1 MKVLITTAT
10 LAAAMLATIG
20 VAQAANETNEL
31 SSNGV
36 SHCQGALPSFE
47 GAFRKRPLAIDN
59 EGTSPAFLT
68 CAFELRSTGALGH
81 AVDVWFG
88 NNTATAK
95 TINCTGVQGYNG
107 ASQAVAK
114 SVVVPANTQDNLT
127 WADADFTAGIGG
139 LLAIS
144 CQLPPGTGIN
154 DTYAAWLENDA
165 TEPPAP

>member
-1 MKVLITTAT
+1 MKVLITTT
-10 LAAAMLATIG
+10 ILAAAMLGTIG
-20 VAQAANETNEL
+20 AAKAADETNEL

-88 NNTATAK
+88 NNTATPK
-95 TINCTGVQGYNG
+95 TINCTGVQGFNG
-107 ASQAVAK
+107 DSEAVVR
-114 SVVVPANTQDNLT
+114 SVVVPASSQDNIT
-127 WADADFTAGIGG
+127 WVDADFTAGIGG
-139 LLAIS
+139 LLSIS
-144 CQLPPGTGIN
+144 CQLPPGTGVN

-165 TEPPAP
+165 T

>member
-1 MKVLITTAT
+1 MKFLMTTAT
-10 LAAAMLATIG
+10 LAAAILVTTGI
-20 VAQAANETNEL
+20 AQAANETNEL

-36 SHCQGALPSFE
+36 SHCQGALPNFE

-59 EGTSPAFLT
+59 EGSAPAFLT

-88 NNTATAK
+88 NNTATGK
-95 TINCTGVQGYNG
+95 TINCTGVQGFNG
-107 ASQAVAK
+107 TSEAVTR
-114 SVVVPANTQDNLT
+114 SVVVPGNSQDNVT
-127 WADADFTAGIGG
+127 WTDADFAAGIGG
-139 LLAIS
+139 LLSIS

-165 TEPPAP
+165 TEPPP

>member
-10 LAAAMLATIG
+10 LAAAMLAVG
-20 VAQAANETNEL
+20 LAQAANETNEL
-31 SSNGV
+31 SSNAV

-59 EGTSPAFLT
+59 EGTSAAFLT
-68 CAFELRSTGALGH
+68 CAFELRGTGALGH

-88 NNTATAK
+88 NNTATPK
-95 TINCTGVQGYNG
+95 IISCTGVQGYNG
-107 ASQAVAK
+107 GSEAVAK
-114 SVVVPANTQDNLT
+114 TVEVPANSQDNIL
-127 WADADFTAGIGG
+127 WVDGDFEAGIAGM
-139 LLAIS
+139 LSIS
-144 CQLPPGTGIN
+144 CHMPPGTGVN